1 MSSITEEIAMK
12 LTALILTVALT
23 SPASAADK
31 KLDILGFFPGMA
43 ADTFKDRLAA
53 LHCDADLCKF
63 DGKVLQVLRS
73 ADASIRLV
81 GYRFTSSLKAR
92 EQIEATAKEYGA
104 VTRKEDIGDI
114 G

>member
-1 MSSITEEIAMK
+1 M
-12 LTALILTVALT
+12 ALT

-63 DGKVLQVLRS
+63 DGRVLQVIRS

-81 GYRFTSSLKAR
+81 ACPGAPDTIAEALTHDLPPRSAIRKHTALVAR
-92 EQIEATAKEYGA
+92 LFELW
-104 VTRKEDIGDI
+104 
-114 G
+114 